1 MAKPASLVPEGRHIQ
16 IKIQQLA
23 EYFHGFIPAA
33 PQCRWITCQS
43 RTRQLPPFIKRF
55 IEDKSDFALNPANLR
70 VQIGRQNAG
79 RIGVI
84 RRDWALKRAGGKLA
98 YANLT
103 RWPNPRLNRDRC
115 LERCLLR
122 KSWNRGDGYG

>member
-23 EYFHGFIPAA
+23 EYFHGLIPAA

-55 IEDKSDFALNPANLR
+55 IEDESDFALNPANLR

-79 RIGVI
+79 RIGVL
-84 RRDWALKRAGGKLA
+84 RRDWVLKRAGGKGSVR
-98 YANLT
+98 NT
-103 RWPNPRLNRDRC
+103 RDPKDRC
-115 LERCLLR
+115 
-122 KSWNRGDGYG
+122 